1 MQDVDS
7 LFIEAGRAID
17 ESDLVAAKSLLEEI
31 LMIDPGYSRAHNY
44 LGWIYETR
52 LKNFEKA
59 KRHYELAIKFSQ
71 GDYPVVYVNYA
82 YLLIEYDCYED
93 ALTIIEDG
101 MKIKG
106 ADRATLIYQKGKVA
120 ESLQEFTEAYRLY
133 NYSRKLSFNK
143 DFMNLI
149 DMEIERLF
157 AKLSFCQKIKVK
169 VKGV

>member
-17 ESDLVAAKSLLEEI
+17 ESDLVAAKELLDEI

-59 KRHYELAIKFSQ
+59 KRHYELSIKFSK

-82 YLLIEYDCYED
+82 YLLIEYDYFD
-93 ALTIIEDG
+93 KALEIIGEG
-101 MKIKG
+101 LKIQG
-106 ADRATLIYQKGKVA
+106 ADRATLVYQKGKVS
-120 ESLQEFTEAYRLY
+120 ESRNQFTEAYKLY
-133 NYSRKLSFNK
+133 LHSRKLSFNK
-143 DFMNLI
+143 DFMNLLDTEI
-149 DMEIERLF
+149 DRLYS
-157 AKLSFCQKIKVK
+157 KLSFWQKIKVK
-169 VKGV
+169 IKNR